1 MSTCITPTDS
11 KIDSL
16 IFYTAQEKIN
26 SICGNSVLFLIWY
39 TITCPVSCINRLAL
53 RACSETKLLNS
64 IRSSIDC
71 SSNNISVHTRIVV
84 HIYSYKKKSD
94 SVVIIARSLI
104 FDSEFYHETEQLEFF
119 LEWRIFDSEF
129 YHLTDFFLT
138 KIKLCIV

>member
-84 HIYSYKKKSD
+84 HIYSYKKKSECRYHSQIFNLWFWILSRD
-94 SVVIIARSLI
+94 GAIRVLSRVTDLWFWILSL
-104 FDSEFYHETEQLEFF
+104 DGFF
-119 LEWRIFDSEF
+119 FNKD
-129 YHLTDFFLT
+129 
-138 KIKLCIV
+138 